1 MPDSL
6 QPHELQHT
14 GLPCPSLSLGVCSD
28 SSPLNQWCYL
38 TISSSAAFSFH
49 LEFFPASVSFPLSR
63 FFTSG
68 GQIIGG
74 SASASV
80 LPKGIQ
86 DWFTLILT
94 GLISLL
100 SKGLSRVFSSTIV
113 QKHQLLSTLPSL
125 LSGSH
130 IHTWLLERPYPW
142 LYIRTPV
149 GKVVFAF

>member
-14 GLPCPSLSLGVCSD
+14 ELPCPSLSLGVCSD
-28 SSPLNQWCYL
+28 LSPLNQWCYL
-38 TISSSAAFSFH
+38 TISSSAAFSFD
-49 LEFFPASVSFPLSR
+49 LEFFPASVSFSLSQ
-63 FFTSG
+63 FFASG

-125 LSGSH
+125 LSSSH
-130 IHTWLLERPYPW
+130 IHTWLLEKP
-142 LYIRTPV
+142 
-149 GKVVFAF
+149 